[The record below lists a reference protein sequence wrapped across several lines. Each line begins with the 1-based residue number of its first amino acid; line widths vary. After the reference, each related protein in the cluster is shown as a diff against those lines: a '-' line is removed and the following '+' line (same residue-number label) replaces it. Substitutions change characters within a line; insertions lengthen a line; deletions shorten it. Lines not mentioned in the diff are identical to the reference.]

1 MILLIILV
9 FTTIQSNTLSRIH
22 LFLSSHLFFFVF
34 IVVLFQTR
42 QIFALQMYT
51 MIILIMFG
59 LVLVPFYMTICILE
73 PSFFPSMIPM
83 DYRQSSEETH
93 LLSTLQ
99 SQLYQLCV
107 YKLFREGCIEM
118 WYKRIIHSLSLSRYS
133 SYDATLL
140 WRRKDPIFI
149 STLFCLSSSL
159 VFSHRWTFSE
169 YIKLYERTTFVEEA
183 YKTVQSLL
191 LSRQYVS
198 YAKQFHMVLN
208 DYLNAY
214 TQQTTLKK
222 ATLLMD
228 LFELFYNHLY
238 IEENKQ
244 ILQQLYDDLTIFFEL
259 MNGIFIR
266 IGMIYYSRGP
276 VREYFIKII
285 IPLFF
290 IIRFQTM
297 FVYLLSLNRVLF

>member
-1 MILLIILV
+1 MIIASYGPESHRTNSPTLQNDSVSLPISSISMILLIILV

-118 WYKRIIHSLSLSRYS
+118 
-133 SYDATLL
+133 
-140 WRRKDPIFI
+140 
-149 STLFCLSSSL
+149 
-159 VFSHRWTFSE
+159 
-169 YIKLYERTTFVEEA
+169 
-183 YKTVQSLL
+183 
-191 LSRQYVS
+191 
-198 YAKQFHMVLN
+198 
-208 DYLNAY
+208 
-214 TQQTTLKK
+214 
-222 ATLLMD
+222 
-228 LFELFYNHLY
+228 
-238 IEENKQ
+238 
-244 ILQQLYDDLTIFFEL
+244 
-259 MNGIFIR
+259 
-266 IGMIYYSRGP
+266 
-276 VREYFIKII
+276 
-285 IPLFF
+285 
-290 IIRFQTM
+290 
-297 FVYLLSLNRVLF
+297 